1 MHECALLSGLERVH
15 DEWSQSAQ
23 RRSPCHSSPDH
34 CRAAP
39 PPLRHDAE
47 SLHGFIAQREE
58 LLRSR
63 FELGTGPGLVRAEF
77 ALASRGADGRRREPV
92 QGRATTSRR
101 KGNLRNVVAP
111 QSAGLQLLIS
121 VTAVSAN
128 AMPNLKERAKDD
140 GPVDWSALRG
150 SPAKAMQD
158 TLAWVRQEYGA
169 VDAFLEGA
177 DADEAWRRTLL
188 SRNSR

>member
-1 MHECALLSGLERVH
+1 MPQRLAVLARRSWLQSSSSHRLRSHAAHTQQMLREGDSGRRAVHECALLSGLERVH
-15 DEWSQSAQ
+15 DEWSQSAL
-23 RRSPCHSSPDH
+23 RRSPCHSPSDH

-101 KGNLRNVVAP
+101 KGNVRNVVAP
-111 QSAGLQLLIS
+111 QSAGLQLLPVGRHRS
-121 VTAVSAN
+121 QRGGSH
-128 AMPNLKERAKDD
+128 RAK
-140 GPVDWSALRG
+140 
-150 SPAKAMQD
+150 K
-158 TLAWVRQEYGA
+158 E
-169 VDAFLEGA
+169 
-177 DADEAWRRTLL
+177 
-188 SRNSR
+188 N